1 MMYATFRWL
10 TILALWLAPAAM
22 LGLVALALLSLFT
35 LGGARRNAMALLA
48 SGVCCILTGAIL
60 LYGSVASYYAAQ
72 DNAYLINVYL
82 GLLLMLV
89 SAGVMLPGGL
99 AGMGLHRIMAT
110 ALAVLG
116 LAGVIGVYACIGL
129 YFPKGGVFVVY
140 DVLAQLGVV
149 ALALLALRRVGVL
162 LGALGLGAVGIVV
175 ALALWFI
182 PAMMTG
188 TVNLAVYTQFG
199 VDRAL
204 ADKPPILDGNGAATT
219 IFVAVAVFVAG
230 RLGHLPPRPADAPAT
245 VAV

>member
-1 MMYATFRWL
+1 MYATFRWL
-10 TILALWLAPAAM
+10 TVVALWLAPAAV
-22 LGLVALALLSLFT
+22 LGLVALALLSLFPR
-35 LGGARRNAMALLA
+35 GGARRNAMALLA
-48 SGVCCILTGAIL
+48 SGVCCMLTGAIL
-60 LYGSVASYYAAQ
+60 VYGPVASYYAAQ

-99 AGMGLHRIMAT
+99 AGVGLHRVVAT

-116 LAGVIGVYACIGL
+116 LAGVIGVYACVGL

-149 ALALLALRRVGVL
+149 ALTLLALRRGGLL
-162 LGALGLGAVGIVV
+162 LGALGLGAVGTAV

-182 PAMMTG
+182 PAMTMG
-188 TVNLAVYTQFG
+188 TVNLAVYTQLG

-204 ADKPPILDGNGAATT
+204 ADKPPVMDGNGAATT
-219 IFVAVAVFVAG
+219 VFVAMAVFAAG
-230 RLGHLPPRPADAPAT
+230 RLGHLSSRPADSPAT